1 MIQEGNRLKSNT
13 IYLSGDFW
21 KIVLNNK
28 QTGDW
33 GETIAE
39 EYLKNFGFQVISR
52 NLRTPYGEI
61 DLVVTDNIQII
72 FVEVKTRTSN
82 KYGFPEEAV
91 TSQKKQHML
100 QAAQNYIDSNP
111 ESENSWRIDVV
122 AILKENG
129 KPPQI
134 EWFKDAI

>member
-1 MIQEGNRLKSNT
+1 M
-13 IYLSGDFW
+13 
-21 KIVLNNK
+21 LNNK
-28 QTGDW
+28 QTGKW

-39 EYLKNFGFQVISR
+39 EYLKKFGFHVIFR

-61 DLVVTDNIQII
+61 DLVVTDKNQIV
-72 FVEVKTRTSN
+72 FVEVKTRTSI

-91 TSQKKQHML
+91 TPQKKQHML

-111 ESENSWRIDVV
+111 GNENGWRIDVV
-122 AILKENG
+122 AILRENG
-129 KPPQI
+129 KPPQV